1 MDDLH
6 EPLRVDTRNV
16 TDSWSPP
23 PALSELD
30 LIRTRVPIGGS
41 ATAIPVE
48 PPKSVL
54 KRLVALPAAEPAP
67 GGAAPPPEE
76 DADDERYAIKDEI
89 GRGGMGRV
97 LLARDH
103 DLNRDVAMKVLLHK
117 EVSDAQLR
125 RFIEEAQ
132 VTGQLEHPNVLP
144 VHDFGVNGDGDLFF
158 TMKLVKGH
166 VTLEEV
172 IERLR
177 GGDREAFRLFT
188 FERRVQLIQH
198 VCHALTY
205 AHQRG
210 VVHRDLK
217 PSNVVLGTCG
227 EVFLVDWGVA
237 KLAGDSPRGPAPASV
252 RAPDVV
258 RPSDR
263 LGRKATRDGEWLG
276 TPAYMAPEQVVGHQ
290 HEIDARTDVYSLVA
304 VMYELLTLHY
314 YLGTVGGRSGDIMAA
329 ILGRR
334 PHDAEDHK
342 HPVQGRVPRILSRIC
357 RKGLE
362 KRQEDRFQSAAELE
376 RELQA
381 WLEGNTPIVCPG
393 TAIKRGLTGWSLLI
407 DRYPV
412 LVPAASITALV
423 LMLAALVTS
432 VWLLARGV

>member
-1 MDDLH
+1 MEDLPA
-6 EPLRVDTRNV
+6 PLHVDTGHV
-16 TDSWSPP
+16 SSWSPP
-23 PALSELD
+23 ARPSEFV
-30 LIRTRVPIGGS
+30 RTRVPIGGS

-54 KRLVALPAAEPAP
+54 KRLVSLPALDPPTA
-67 GGAAPPPEE
+67 GAAPAPATEAEE
-76 DADDERYAIKDEI
+76 DDERYAVKDEI

-117 EVSDAQLR
+117 EVSDSQLR

-172 IERLR
+172 IDRLR
-177 GGDREAFRLFT
+177 ADDREAYRLFT
-188 FERRVQLIQH
+188 FERRVQIVQQ

-210 VVHRDLK
+210 VVHRDIK
-217 PSNVVLGTCG
+217 PSNIVLGTCG

-237 KLAGDSPRGPAPASV
+237 KLAGDERRAAPASA

-263 LGRKATRDGEWLG
+263 LGRNATRDGEWLG
-276 TPAYMAPEQVVGHQ
+276 TPAYMAPEQVVGHH
-290 HEIDARTDVYSLVA
+290 HEVDARTDVYCLVA
-304 VMYELLTLHY
+304 VLYELLTLHY
-314 YLGTVGGRSGDIMAA
+314 YLGAVGGRSGDIMAA
-329 ILGRR
+329 ILGRK
-334 PHDAEDHK
+334 PIDAEDHK
-342 HPVQGRVPRILSRIC
+342 HRLNGRVPRILSRIC

-362 KRQEDRFQSAAELE
+362 KDREDRYQSADELE
-376 RELQA
+376 QALQG
-381 WLEGNTPIVCPG
+381 WLEGNTPVVCPG

-412 LVPAASITALV
+412 LVPAASITALA
-423 LMLAALVTS
+423 LMLASLVAS
-432 VWLLARGV
+432 VWLLARAG